1 MPEEYILEIDLNV
14 LNHLGLNLY
23 SNVPAVLAELI
34 ANAWDAD
41 AARVDVSVKGPKV
54 DKQIVIKDDGC
65 GMDDADLREKFL
77 TVGYQRRSKGSGDQ
91 TASKGRP
98 VMGRKGIG
106 KLSVLSI
113 ARKVQVFTKKRDA
126 DPLAIELD
134 VEKIQEAI
142 ENKRKYHPPVI
153 DVPEVIN
160 LGPSGTAI
168 VLRDLKKRVNASLDT
183 HLRQRVARRFS
194 VISDDFQV
202 FVNDDEITLQDRN
215 YFGKLEYALVYGDFD
230 ESKFEHDERYVVPR
244 GENTVDEQEQYAV
257 RGWIGLVKESGNLQ
271 EGADN
276 LNKISIL
283 ARGKVAL
290 EDILDSFREGGL
302 YTKYVIGELEA
313 DFLDLTDEEDIA
325 TSSRQDF
332 IQSDDRFVQL
342 RTFVE
347 RELKHLAT
355 ERAKLKNEEGVKQ
368 ARDIPVLKEWYES
381 LKGDTKTAAKKL
393 FGRINQIATD
403 EDHRKTLYKHGVLAF
418 EHLHHK
424 EKLKELE
431 RLDINNLEVA
441 VKLFSELDDIEASWY
456 YQITEGRLD
465 VIKKLSDH
473 IDDDVLEEVIQ
484 RHIYN
489 HLWLLDPSWDRATET
504 PTLER
509 TVTTTFEKISN
520 RLTREEKQGRLDI
533 RYKKTSGK
541 HVIIELKRGS
551 IITSS
556 FRLMD
561 QVDKY
566 IKALDKQLQTANES
580 GSIEVVCLVGRELR
594 DWESPERRQQSERSM
609 DERNIRVITYQQ
621 LILDAEVSYKEYLE
635 KSEGKGRIKKLLDG
649 IESFEDSTS

>member
-1 MPEEYILEIDLNV
+1 MSKEYILEIDLNV

-41 AARVDVSVKGPKV
+41 AARVDVSVKGQS
-54 DKQIVIKDDGC
+54 DGKQIVIKDDGC
-65 GMDDADLREKFL
+65 GMDDADMREKFL
-77 TVGYQRRSKGSGDQ
+77 TVGYRRRIKGGGDQ

-113 ARKVQVFTKKRDA
+113 ARKVQVFTKKKGA

-153 DVPEVIN
+153 DVPKAIN

-168 VLRDLKKRVNASLDT
+168 VLHDLKKRVTASLDT

-194 VISDDFQV
+194 VIDEDFQV
-202 FVNDDEITLQDRN
+202 FVNGVEITLQDRN

-230 ESKFEHDERYVVPR
+230 KSKFEHDKRYIVQR
-244 GENTVDEQEQYAV
+244 EENVDEQEQYAV

-290 EDILDSFREGGL
+290 EDILDSFGEGGL

-313 DFLDLTDEEDIA
+313 DFLDSTEKEDIA

-342 RTFVE
+342 RTFVK
-347 RELKHLAT
+347 RELKHLET

-368 ARDIPVLKEWYES
+368 AREIPALKEWYES
-381 LKGDTKTAAKKL
+381 LKGDTRAAAKKL
-393 FGRINQIATD
+393 FGKINQIATD

-418 EHLHHK
+418 EHLQHK
-424 EKLKELE
+424 EKLNELE
-431 RLDINNLEVA
+431 QLDINNLEAV
-441 VKLFSELDDIEASWY
+441 VKLFSELDDIEALLY
-456 YQITEGRLD
+456 YQITEGRLE
-465 VIKKLSDH
+465 VIKKLSSH

-556 FRLMD
+556 FLLMG

-566 IKALDKQLQTANES
+566 IRALDKQLQTANES
-580 GSIEVVCLVGRELR
+580 GSIEVVCLVGRELS
-594 DWESPERRQQSERSM
+594 DWENPERRQQSEKSM
-609 DERNIRVITYQQ
+609 HERNIRVMTYQQ
-621 LILDAEVSYKEYLE
+621 LIRGAETSYE
-635 KSEGKGRIKKLLDG
+635 KYREKGKDKSRIKKLLDE

>member
-1 MPEEYILEIDLNV
+1 MTEEYILEIDLNV

-41 AARVDVSVKGPKV
+41 AARVDVSVKEQSDG
-54 DKQIVIKDDGC
+54 KQIVIKDDGC
-65 GMDDADLREKFL
+65 GMDDADMREKFL
-77 TVGYQRRSKGSGDQ
+77 TVGYQRRIKGGGDQ

-113 ARKVQVFTKKRDA
+113 ARKVQVFTKKKGA

-153 DVPEVIN
+153 DVPKAIN
-160 LGPSGTAI
+160 LGPFGTAI
-168 VLRDLKKRVNASLDT
+168 VLHDLKKRVNSSLDT

-194 VISDDFQV
+194 VISEDFQV
-202 FVNDDEITLQDRN
+202 FVNGDEITLQDRN
-215 YFGKLEYALVYGDFD
+215 YFRKLEYALVYGDFD
-230 ESKFEHDERYVVPR
+230 KSKFEHDKRYVVQR
-244 GENTVDEQEQYAV
+244 EKNTVDKQEQYAV

-290 EDILDSFREGGL
+290 EDILDSFREGGM

-313 DFLDLTDEEDIA
+313 DFLDSTEEEDIA

-332 IQSDDRFVQL
+332 IQSDERFMQL

-355 ERAKLKNEEGVKQ
+355 ERVKLKNEEGVKQ
-368 ARDIPVLKEWYES
+368 AREIPALKEWYES

-418 EHLHHK
+418 EHLEHK
-424 EKLKELE
+424 KKLNELE
-431 RLDINNLEVA
+431 QLDINNLEVA
-441 VKLFSELDDIEASWY
+441 VKLFSKLDDIEASWY
-456 YQITEGRLD
+456 YEITEGRLG
-465 VIKKLSDH
+465 VIKKLSSH
-473 IDDDVLEEVIQ
+473 IDDDVLEKVIQ
-484 RHIYN
+484 QHIYK
-489 HLWLLDPSWDRATET
+489 HPWLLDPSWDRATGT

-541 HVIIELKRGS
+541 HVIIELKKGS
-551 IITSS
+551 VTTSS
-556 FRLMD
+556 NRLME

-566 IKALDKQLQTANES
+566 IQALNKQLQTANES
-580 GSIEVVCLVGRELR
+580 GSIEAVCLVGRELR

-609 DERNIRVITYQQ
+609 EARNIRVITYQQ
-621 LILDAEVSYKEYLE
+621 LIRDAEASYQKYLE
-635 KSEGKGRIKKLLDG
+635 KSKDKGRIKKLLDE